1 MVILYGHQFERFG
14 ENDMLLVVDV
24 GNTNITLGVFDGEKI
39 NATFRLTTKI
49 QRTSDEFGMLIM
61 NLLNSRNIDKNDIE
75 DVIISSVV
83 PDVMHSFENGVIK
96 YLDEKPIIVGPGIKT
111 GIKMVTGN
119 AHEIGAD
126 RIVDAVGAYELYGG
140 PVIVIDFGTATT
152 YDYVT
157 VDGAFAAGITS
168 PGIKIC
174 AKALWEDAA
183 KLPAIE
189 IKKPDSIL
197 AKDTITSMQAGLVYG
212 NIGQTEYIIKKI
224 KEETGIEDMTVVAT
238 GGLGKIIS
246 DATDLIDV
254 YDSTLTLKG
263 LKLIYNKVKGIKIRH
278 EDR

>member
-1 MVILYGHQFERFG
+1 
-14 ENDMLLVVDV
+14 MLLVVDV
-24 GNTNITLGVFDGEKI
+24 GNTNITLGVFDGDVI
-39 NATFRLTTKI
+39 NATFRITTKI

-61 NLLNSRNIDKNDIE
+61 NLLDSRMIDRTKIE

-83 PDVMHSFENGVIK
+83 PDVMHSFENAVIK
-96 YLDEKPIIVGPGIKT
+96 YLELKPIIVGPGVKT

-126 RIVDAVGAYELYGG
+126 RIVDAVGAYDTYGG

-152 YDYVT
+152 YDYIT
-157 VDGAFAAGITS
+157 EDGAFAAGITS

-174 AKALWEDAA
+174 AKALWQDAA

-197 AKDTITSMQAGLVYG
+197 AKDTISSMQAGLVYG

-224 KEETGIEDMTVVAT
+224 KEETGLENIKVVAT

-246 DATDLIDV
+246 DATDMIDI
-254 YDSTLTLKG
+254 YDSNLTLKG
-263 LKLIYNKVKGIKIRH
+263 LKLIYSKNKNR
-278 EDR
+278 

>member
-1 MVILYGHQFERFG
+1 
-14 ENDMLLVVDV
+14 MLLVVDV
-24 GNTNITLGVFDGEKI
+24 GNTNITLGVFDGDVI
-39 NATFRLTTKI
+39 NATFRITTKI

-61 NLLNSRNIDKNDIE
+61 NLLDSRMIDRTKIE

-83 PDVMHSFENGVIK
+83 PDVMHSFENAVIK
-96 YLDEKPIIVGPGIKT
+96 YLELKPIIVGPGVKT

-126 RIVDAVGAYELYGG
+126 RIVDAVGAYDTYGG

-152 YDYVT
+152 YDYIT
-157 VDGAFAAGITS
+157 EDGAFAAGITS

-174 AKALWEDAA
+174 AKALWQDAA

-197 AKDTITSMQAGLVYG
+197 AKDTISSMQAGLVYG

-224 KEETGIEDMTVVAT
+224 KEETGLENIKVVAT

-246 DATDLIDV
+246 DATDMIDI
-254 YDSTLTLKG
+254 YDSNLTLKG
-263 LKLIYNKVKGIKIRH
+263 LQLIYSKVKGKNK
-278 EDR
+278 

>member
-1 MVILYGHQFERFG
+1 
-14 ENDMLLVVDV
+14 MLLVVDV
-24 GNTNITLGVFDGEKI
+24 GNTNITLGVFDGEEI

-61 NLLNSRNIDKNDIE
+61 NLLNSKNIDKSDIE

-83 PDVMHSFENGVIK
+83 PNVMHSFENGVIK
-96 YLDEKPIIVGPGIKT
+96 YLDKKPVIVGPGIKT

-157 VDGAFAAGITS
+157 EDGAFAAGITS

-174 AKALWEDAA
+174 AKALWEYAA

-212 NIGQTEYIIKKI
+212 NIGQTEYIIKKM
-224 KEETGIEDMTVVAT
+224 KEETGIKDMTVVAT

-263 LKLIYNKVKGIKIRH
+263 LKLIYNKVKGKKN
-278 EDR
+278 

>member
-1 MVILYGHQFERFG
+1 
-14 ENDMLLVVDV
+14 MLLVVDV
-24 GNTNITLGVFDGEKI
+24 GNTNITLGVFDGDVI
-39 NATFRLTTKI
+39 NATFRITTKI

-61 NLLNSRNIDKNDIE
+61 NLLDSRNIDRTKIE

-83 PDVMHSFENGVIK
+83 PDVMHSFENAVIK
-96 YLDEKPIIVGPGIKT
+96 YLELKPIIVGPGIKT

-126 RIVDAVGAYELYGG
+126 RIVDAVGAYDIYGG
-140 PVIVIDFGTATT
+140 PVIVIDYGTATT
-152 YDYVT
+152 YDYIT
-157 VDGAFAAGITS
+157 KDGAFAAGITS

-197 AKDTITSMQAGLVYG
+197 AKDTISSMQAGLVYG
-212 NIGQTEYIIKKI
+212 NIGQTEYIIQKI
-224 KEETGIEDMTVVAT
+224 KEETGLDNIKVVAT

-246 DATDLIDV
+246 DATDMIDI
-254 YDSTLTLKG
+254 YDSNLTLKG
-263 LKLIYNKVKGIKIRH
+263 LQLIYSKVKGKNK
-278 EDR
+278 

>member
-1 MVILYGHQFERFG
+1 MVIY
-14 ENDMLLVVDV
+14 MLLVVDV
-24 GNTNITLGVFDGEKI
+24 GNTNITLGVFDGEEI

-49 QRTSDEFGMLIM
+49 QRTSDEFGMLIV
-61 NLLNSRNIDKNDIE
+61 NLLNNRNIDRTDIE

-83 PDVMHSFENGVIK
+83 PDIMHSFENGVIK
-96 YLDEKPIIVGPGIKT
+96 YLNTKPMIVGPGIRT

-157 VDGAFAAGITS
+157 GDGAFAAGITA

-189 IKKPDSIL
+189 IKKPESIL

-212 NIGQTEYIIKKI
+212 NIGQTEYIITKI
-224 KEETGIEDMTVVAT
+224 KEETGIENMTVVAT
-238 GGLGKIIS
+238 GGLGKIIA

-263 LKLIYNKVKGIKIRH
+263 LRLIYNKEKGINRQI
-278 EDR
+278 

>member
-1 MVILYGHQFERFG
+1 MHGYRIERFG
-14 ENDMLLVVDV
+14 ESDMLLVVDV
-24 GNTNITLGVFDGEKI
+24 GNTNITLGVFDGEDI

-61 NLLNSRNIDKNDIE
+61 NLLNSRSIKKNDIE

-96 YLDEKPIIVGPGIKT
+96 YLGKKPIIVGPGIRT

-140 PVIVIDFGTATT
+140 PVIVIDYGTATT

-157 VDGAFAAGITS
+157 ENGAFAAGITS

-212 NIGQTEYIIKKI
+212 NIGQTEYIITKI

-263 LKLIYNKVKGIKIRH
+263 LRLIYNKVKGKKVSYEYR
-278 EDR
+278 

>member
-1 MVILYGHQFERFG
+1 
-14 ENDMLLVVDV
+14 MLLVVDV
-24 GNTNITLGVFDGEKI
+24 GNTNITLGVFDGDEI
-39 NATFRLTTKI
+39 SATFRITTKI

-61 NLLNSRNIDKNDIE
+61 NLLNSRNIDKNKIE
-75 DVIISSVV
+75 DVIVSSVV
-83 PDVMHSFENGVIK
+83 PDVMHSFENAVKK
-96 YLDEKPIIVGPGIKT
+96 YLEKKPIIVGPGVKT

-126 RIVDAVGAYELYGG
+126 RIVDAVGAYDIYGG

-152 YDYVT
+152 YDFIT
-157 VDGAFAAGITS
+157 EDGAFAAGITS

-197 AKDTITSMQAGLVYG
+197 AKDTISSMQAGLVYG
-212 NIGQTEYIIKKI
+212 HIGQTEYIINKI
-224 KEETGIEDMTVVAT
+224 KEETGLEDIIVVAT

-246 DATDLIDV
+246 EATDLIDI
-254 YDSTLTLKG
+254 YDSNLTLKG
-263 LKLIYNKVKGIKIRH
+263 LQLIYSKVKNKKG
-278 EDR
+278 

>member
-1 MVILYGHQFERFG
+1 
-14 ENDMLLVVDV
+14 MLLVVDV
-24 GNTNITLGVFDGEKI
+24 GNTNITLGVFDGENI
-39 NATFRLTTKI
+39 SATFRLTTKI
-49 QRTSDEFGMLIM
+49 QRTSDEFGMLII
-61 NLLNSRNIDKNDIE
+61 NLLNSRQIDKSQIE

-83 PDVMHSFENGVIK
+83 PDVMHSFENAVIK
-96 YLDEKPIIVGPGIKT
+96 YLERKPIIVGPGIKT

-152 YDYVT
+152 YDYIT
-157 VDGAFAAGITS
+157 EDGAFAAGITS

-212 NIGQTEYIIKKI
+212 HIGQTEYIIKKI
-224 KEETGIEDMTVVAT
+224 KEETGLEKMIVVAT

-254 YDSTLTLKG
+254 YDNNLTLKG
-263 LKLIYNKVKGIKIRH
+263 LWLIYKKVKGKNVT
-278 EDR
+278 